1 MTAKEEIVKLM
12 ERLPD
17 DATIEDAIESLIVL
31 YKVQQGLEQLDKGEG
46 IPHEKPRGGYV
57 SGFSNLVTG
66 KSGRSRTDH
75 PGLGSGIGSGG

>member
-31 YKVQQGLEQLDKGEG
+31 YKV
-46 IPHEKPRGGYV
+46 R
-57 SGFSNLVTG
+57 
-66 KSGRSRTDH
+66 
-75 PGLGSGIGSGG
+75 

>member
-31 YKVQQGLEQLDKGEG
+31 YKVQ
-46 IPHEKPRGGYV
+46 
-57 SGFSNLVTG
+57 
-66 KSGRSRTDH
+66 
-75 PGLGSGIGSGG
+75 